1 MNEMKIKAASVCN
14 DSKTIKKAWQ
24 TPMLSTQHQEGGSI
38 EGGKAPAGNEQ
49 FGTQGVS

>member
-14 DSKTIKKAWQ
+14 DSKTIKKAWR
-24 TPMLSTQHQEGGSI
+24 TPTLSTQHQEGESI
-38 EGGKAPAGNEQ
+38 EGKAPAGDEQ

>member
-14 DSKTIKKAWQ
+14 DSKSIKKAWQ
-24 TPMLSTQHQEGGSI
+24 TPMLSTQHQEGESI
-38 EGGKAPAGNEQ
+38 EGKAPAGDEQ